1 MSDHVHQLHHQ
12 KEAIYEVSR
21 EEARQGYSS
30 SYFLVK
36 KPGTSEM
43 RPVLNLKRLN
53 WFTRYQ
59 KFKMESLLTV
69 RKILRKRDFLTKV
82 DLSDAYM
89 HVPVHPAFQK
99 YLQFEW
105 EGRFYRF
112 RCLPFGLQSAPRVF
126 TKLVRQVVEDL
137 RRKGVRLVF
146 YLDDFLV
153 LARSKAESVKHTRV
167 LVQSLKDHGFFINEK
182 KSVLEPSFQQEF
194 LGAVVDSES
203 MEFRVPKKKLKKFL
217 KEARRFLRKG
227 EKRELLTVRQLA
239 GLIGKLQSLAIA
251 MDQTRL
257 RLAGLLQAQREATR
271 RFTQGPV
278 GWERKVLLT
287 EAAMADL
294 TWWVNEAVAW
304 NGKTLLPLEFH
315 KTVYTD
321 ASDTGYGGVVL
332 QRRKF
337 SPKISHRAQGFWNE
351 SEQQWSINLK
361 EMEAVRRLLLGGV
374 RHLGWKNMNLEVF
387 VDNMATLWYLN
398 KAGGSV
404 PHLTD
409 LATLILRELAAK
421 NIRLVCR
428 YVNTKDNVIADRIS
442 RWKNDRSDRMLHP
455 SVSGPDRPSLGPAYR
470 RLDRHAVQLPSS
482 SFLLVGAGPPRH
494 VRRCAEVVQPQ
505 GERLLQSALLD
516 DSPDSEFGAQSSG
529 DGHLD
534 SPSVAGSALVA
545 RSPGSVR
552 GFSDSSS
559 PARRLVFTSAGFAG
573 IPEETRRAFLGGG
586 RMESILQSFR
596 EKGLPEEVIDTVQR
610 GWADQ
615 TLSQYESSWSTWLVF
630 CDSRG
635 VNPLLPKIADFAV
648 FLNTLYL
655 DGAQWAT
662 ITSACSSVSTAVF
675 FVSGFTLSTHPLI
688 SLVKKG
694 IRTGRPPSM
703 RYKVIWDVDKVFLW
717 VLSLG
722 PNARLSP
729 LTLLLKF
736 VVLLKI
742 DLMARGSDLARL
754 FVSEISIVSGMLRC
768 RFYMPKQWR
777 AGGKYTNG
785 RFTSWLYVAP
795 FRSSPRICSVATF
808 RHVLKCT
815 SVHRLPPDIFYPD
828 GSFRCVFSSIVPAPT
843 SKPATRVGCA
853 HKVQGQVFSLSAD
866 RIASCVTEAL
876 SRAGV
881 PAGFRAHST
890 RHASSSAAEKSG
902 ASVPRILAQ
911 TMIADEKTYTRF
923 YRRDISRSTPRRKL
937 RADASLAAM
946 LRASF

>member
-30 SYFLVK
+30 SYFLVT

-153 LARSKAESVKHTRV
+153 LARSKAESVKHTRM

-442 RWKNDRSDRMLHP
+442 RWKNDRSDWMLHP
-455 SVSGPDRPSLGPAYR
+455 RVFRDLIDPVWGPHTVDWTATRYNSLLPRFCSWGLDPHATYVDVLKSFNR
-470 RLDRHAVQLPSS
+470 RDNGYCNPPFSMIHQILNLVRSRQGTVTLIAPVWQAQPWWPDLLDLCVDFPILLPRLEDL
-482 SFLLVGAGPPRH
+482 FLP
-494 VRRCAEVVQPQ
+494 PQ
-505 GERLLQSALLD
+505 GSLASQKR
-516 DSPDSEFGAQSSG
+516 PDVPSWEVAAWRVSF
-529 DGHLD
+529 
-534 SPSVAGSALVA
+534 SPSA
-545 RSPGSVR
+545 
-552 GFSDSSS
+552 
-559 PARRLVFTSAGFAG
+559 
-573 IPEETRRAFLGGG
+573 RRAFQRRLSILSSGGG
-586 RMESILQSFR
+586 
-596 EKGLPEEVIDTVQR
+596 PT
-610 GWADQ
+610 
-615 TLSQYESSWSTWLVF
+615 
-630 CDSRG
+630 
-635 VNPLLPKIADFAV
+635 
-648 FLNTLYL
+648 
-655 DGAQWAT
+655 
-662 ITSACSSVSTAVF
+662 
-675 FVSGFTLSTHPLI
+675 
-688 SLVKKG
+688 
-694 IRTGRPPSM
+694 
-703 RYKVIWDVDKVFLW
+703 
-717 VLSLG
+717 
-722 PNARLSP
+722 
-729 LTLLLKF
+729 
-736 VVLLKI
+736 
-742 DLMARGSDLARL
+742 RL
-754 FVSEISIVSGMLRC
+754 F
-768 RFYMPKQWR
+768 
-777 AGGKYTNG
+777 
-785 RFTSWLYVAP
+785 
-795 FRSSPRICSVATF
+795 RSMS
-808 RHVLKCT
+808 
-815 SVHRLPPDIFYPD
+815 
-828 GSFRCVFSSIVPAPT
+828 
-843 SKPATRVGCA
+843 RVGLL
-853 HKVQGQVFSLSAD
+853 G
-866 RIASCVTEAL
+866 
-876 SRAGV
+876 
-881 PAGFRAHST
+881 
-890 RHASSSAAEKSG
+890 
-902 ASVPRILAQ
+902 
-911 TMIADEKTYTRF
+911 
-923 YRRDISRSTPRRKL
+923 
-937 RADASLAAM
+937 
-946 LRASF
+946 